1 MRGGL
6 LYSAPPPI
14 LEDKMAKEG
23 DAAPDVTLEMG
34 DGTMVK
40 LSALKFPLVVYFY
53 PKDDTSGCTVEAKD
67 FSALKGAFD
76 AEGVGLLGVSKDPPK
91 AHAKFTAK
99 YDLTVPLA
107 TDADGSVT
115 EGFGTWVEKSL
126 YGRKY
131 MGIERATFLIG
142 ADGKIANVWRKVSVK
157 GHADA
162 VLAAA
167 RALKGA

>member
-1 MRGGL
+1 M
-6 LYSAPPPI
+6 
-14 LEDKMAKEG
+14 MAQEG
-23 DAAPDVTLEMG
+23 EPAPDVTLQMG
-34 DGTMVK
+34 DGSLMK
-40 LSALKFPLVVYFY
+40 LSQLKRPLVLYFY

-67 FSALKGAFD
+67 FTALAAAFEM
-76 AEGVGLLGVSKDPPK
+76 EGTSLLGVSKDPPK

-107 TDADGSVT
+107 TDADGNVT
-115 EGFGTWVEKSL
+115 EGFGTWIEKSL

-142 ADGKIANVWRKVSVK
+142 EDGRIVRAWRKVSVK
-157 GHADA
+157 GHADE

-167 RALKGA
+167 RALKGTKSS